1 MYTAIKITLGILF
14 IACSCGSCSAASCC
28 APGGG
33 TPTTTDNAKTT
44 DITLNIEGMTCQECV
59 SKVQKSL
66 TSVTNVTKASV
77 SLKDKNV
84 VVSTTDKADAD
95 ALIKAVEKAGFKAT
109 KVEKKKE

>member
-14 IACSCGSCSAASCC
+14 LACGCGSCSAASCC

-33 TPTTTDNAKTT
+33 TPTTTDKTKTT

-59 SKVQKSL
+59 SKIEKSL
-66 TSVTNVTKASV
+66 TGVTSVTKASV
-77 SLKDKNV
+77 SFKDKNV
-84 VVSTTDKADAD
+84 IVSTTGEVNAD
-95 ALIKAVEKAGFKAT
+95 ALIEAVKNAGFKAT